1 MDETHG
7 KWLILQA
14 TAHFEAVRLTL
25 FLLGIVHIKNDPPIK
40 SLKRRSLSGAEGSAI
55 ELIKFIGVGFEEIS
69 NGSIISRSILE
80 PLKMSIDEFKYL
92 WDGSE
97 HGWFLQ
103 HIDHVVWHLI
113 IHFGEMGP
121 SNLEISKLHKVL
133 PELNSKKIT
142 SIYTE
147 LKGHSIYRTQENYG
161 NIKSRALYSQ
171 AIELGL
177 NVELESEQ
185 IGGYLPIS
193 INNFALIIEDASLA
207 NIVVKNMIEAGVSIV
222 EVHVD

>member
-1 MDETHG
+1 M
-7 KWLILQA
+7 A
-14 TAHFEAVRLTL
+14 F
-25 FLLGIVHIKNDPPIK
+25 NN
-40 SLKRRSLSGAEGSAI
+40 S
-55 ELIKFIGVGFEEIS
+55 
-69 NGSIISRSILE
+69 
-80 PLKMSIDEFKYL
+80 
-92 WDGSE
+92 
-97 HGWFLQ
+97 
-103 HIDHVVWHLI
+103 
-113 IHFGEMGP
+113 GEMGP
-121 SNLEISKLHKVL
+121 SNLEISKLHKIL

-161 NIKSRALYSQ
+161 NIESRALYSQ

-193 INNFALIIEDASLA
+193 IDNFALIIEDASLA
-207 NIVVKNMIEAGVSIV
+207 NIVVKNMIEAGVKIV

>member
-1 MDETHG
+1 M
-7 KWLILQA
+7 L
-14 TAHFEAVRLTL
+14 TAVELFVRLTL
-25 FLLGIVHIKNDPPIK
+25 FLL
-40 SLKRRSLSGAEGSAI
+40 
-55 ELIKFIGVGFEEIS
+55 
-69 NGSIISRSILE
+69 E
-80 PLKMSIDEFKYL
+80 PLKMSIKEFKYL
-92 WDGSE
+92 WGGSE

-103 HIDHVVWHLI
+103 HIDHVLWHLI

-121 SNLEISKLHKVL
+121 SNLEISKLHKIL

-161 NIKSRALYSQ
+161 NIESRALYSQ

-193 INNFALIIEDASLA
+193 IDNFALIIEDASLA
-207 NIVVKNMIEAGVSIV
+207 NIVVKNMIEAGVKIV